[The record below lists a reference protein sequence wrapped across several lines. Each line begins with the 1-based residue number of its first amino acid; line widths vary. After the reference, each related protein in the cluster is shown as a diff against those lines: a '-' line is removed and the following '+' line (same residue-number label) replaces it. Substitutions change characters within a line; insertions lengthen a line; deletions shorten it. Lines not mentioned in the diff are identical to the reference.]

1 MAAII
6 SPERGIMFDSFV
18 IKICW
23 RSHELTFVQNQAMAR
38 IKPISP
44 IRLYRMA

>member
-1 MAAII
+1 MIR
-6 SPERGIMFDSFV
+6 PERGIMFDLFV